1 MKQYY
6 FTCDCRKCSGADKEL
21 DSCLEGIVNNGGE
34 IQLPIAEALHTQ
46 GTDLMKEPEE
56 REKFLREAV
65 GIRERYL
72 HPLNL
77 QAFI

>member
-1 MKQYY
+1 M
-6 FTCDCRKCSGADKEL
+6 
-21 DSCLEGIVNNGGE
+21 NNGGE
-34 IQLPIAEALHTQ
+34 IQLQIAEALHTQ